1 MSDYFGSDDFDYPLG
16 NIQMVGKSSAPMY
29 RGEKPL
35 ETKPAPTRTLEEM
48 ARHAVDFW
56 LSVED
61 LPRPDN
67 RVSVDREGR
76 LTLAYS
82 ATNKEPRKRLYHKL
96 KSLLAHCG
104 MHPDY
109 LIPRHAYLSTPI
121 PVAGVAHQA
130 GTCRFGADPE
140 TSVLDSDCK
149 AHELD
154 NLYVVDT
161 SFFPSIGAVNP
172 ALTAMA
178 NALRVGDHLLDR
190 LGARAG
196 EPARAG

>member
-1 MSDYFGSDDFDYPLG
+1 
-16 NIQMVGKSSAPMY
+16 
-29 RGEKPL
+29 
-35 ETKPAPTRTLEEM
+35 M

-56 LSVED
+56 LSTED

-67 RVSVDREGR
+67 RVTLDRDGQHQ
-76 LTLAYS
+76 AA
-82 ATNKEPRKRLYHKL
+82 ATRPANDEPKKRLL
-96 KSLLAHCG
+96 PQAQVDARPPRACTRTTS
-104 MHPDY
+104 
-109 LIPRHAYLSTPI
+109 IPRHAYLKNEI

-130 GTCRFGADPE
+130 GTCRFGTDPE
-140 TSVLDSDCK
+140 TSVLNSDCR

-178 NALRVGDHLLDR
+178 NGLRVG
-190 LGARAG
+190 
-196 EPARAG
+196 